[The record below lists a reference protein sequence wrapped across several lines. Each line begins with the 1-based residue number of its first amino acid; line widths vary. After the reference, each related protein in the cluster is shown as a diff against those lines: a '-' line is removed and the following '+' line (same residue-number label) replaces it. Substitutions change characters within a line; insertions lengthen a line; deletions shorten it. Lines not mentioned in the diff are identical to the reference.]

1 MNPPTRSEGSKVTTP
16 RKRCQ
21 RCGRYFTPRQPH
33 HRYCDTCRRDTAPI
47 GSTTYRQRP
56 GAPARRHGGIS
67 RLRGERPLILRRK
80 GGSPQDQPS
89 DTTVTIVRGLR
100 DFFTDL
106 YRRPTRLSAF
116 LRQAGLGESELE
128 SLKRGSTP
136 DSLVLR
142 LCPRLHGW
150 LIETIG
156 TKATYVLIE
165 FYGLYGDRR
174 RRIADIAPDLG
185 LTESHT
191 GSLRG
196 WALKRLREAEAQAAL
211 KKLGAL
217 VARGVLETKG

>member
-1 MNPPTRSEGSKVTTP
+1 
-16 RKRCQ
+16 
-21 RCGRYFTPRQPH
+21 
-33 HRYCDTCRRDTAPI
+33 
-47 GSTTYRQRP
+47 
-56 GAPARRHGGIS
+56 
-67 RLRGERPLILRRK
+67 
-80 GGSPQDQPS
+80 
-89 DTTVTIVRGLR
+89 VRGLR

-128 SLKRGSTP
+128 SLKRDSTL
-136 DSLVLR
+136 DLLVLR

-196 WALKRLREAEAQAAL
+196 WALKRLREVEAQVAL
-211 KKLGAL
+211 KELGAL